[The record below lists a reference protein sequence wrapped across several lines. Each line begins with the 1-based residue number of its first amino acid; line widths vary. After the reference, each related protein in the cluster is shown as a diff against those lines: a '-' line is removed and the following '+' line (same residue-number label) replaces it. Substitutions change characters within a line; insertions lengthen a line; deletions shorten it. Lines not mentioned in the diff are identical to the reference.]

1 METGI
6 YVAIS
11 GQLAAQKRLDTIA
24 HNVANASTPGFRAEE
39 VSFTSLISNTNDGPV
54 AYSSPGESFL
64 SLESGPIVQTD
75 NPLDVAVSGKAYLA
89 LQTPQGLV
97 YTRDGRLKVTPSGEL
112 QSINGYPV
120 GDRSG
125 APILLNARGGPVKID
140 NNGTIT
146 QDGVVRGA
154 IGLFLLDEGAK
165 LTRHDNSGFTSDIP
179 ANPAVDF
186 SKVSLRQGFIEQSN
200 VNSML
205 ELTRLIEI
213 SRNFDAVANAVDHSE
228 RALKEAIQTLGN
240 NS

>member
-11 GQLAAQKRLDTIA
+11 GQLAAQRRLDTIA

-39 VSFTSLISNTNDGPV
+39 ISFTSLISRTGDGPV
-54 AYSSPGESFL
+54 AFSSKGESYL

-75 NPLDVAVSGKAYLA
+75 NPLDIAISGKAYLA
-89 LQTPQGLV
+89 LQSPQGTI
-97 YTRDGRLKVTPSGEL
+97 YSRDGRLKVTPNGEL
-112 QSINGYPV
+112 RSITGYPV

-125 APILLNARGGPVKID
+125 ATILLNSRGGPVQID
-140 NNGTIT
+140 NNGTIS

-154 IGLFLLDEGAK
+154 IGLFILDENAK
-165 LTRHDNSGFTSDIP
+165 LERYDNSGFSTDIP

-186 SKVSLRQGFIEQSN
+186 SKISVRQGFIEQSN

-213 SRNFDAVANAVDHSE
+213 SRNFDAVSNAVDHSE
-228 RALKEAIQTLGN
+228 RSLKDAIKTLGGT
-240 NS
+240 